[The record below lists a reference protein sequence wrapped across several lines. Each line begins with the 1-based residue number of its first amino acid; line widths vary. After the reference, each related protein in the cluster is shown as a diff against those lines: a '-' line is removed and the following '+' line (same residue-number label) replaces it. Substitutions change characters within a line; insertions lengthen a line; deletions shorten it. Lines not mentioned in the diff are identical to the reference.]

1 MVLITTLLVIGMLLL
16 ISEIFLPGMV
26 AGLAGFIC
34 LGLGVALSF
43 RDLGTTQGGIVLL
56 GVMALLV
63 VGFAIWLR
71 YFPESSFAKP
81 FVSEG
86 KIGDLGID
94 HSDLVGK
101 EGITFTQLRP
111 SGTVV
116 IDGRHLDVVT
126 EGEPVAK
133 DQSVKVVQVEGMRIV
148 VRKS

>member
-86 KIGDLGID
+86 KIGGLGID

>member
-1 MVLITTLLVIGMLLL
+1 MVLIATLLVIGVLLL

-26 AGLAGFIC
+26 AGMAGFIC

-43 RDLGTTQGGIVLL
+43 RDLGATQGGVVLL

-63 VGFAIWLR
+63 VGFGVWLR
-71 YFPESSFAKP
+71 YFPESSLAKP

-86 KIGDLGID
+86 KIGDLGVD

-101 EGITFTQLRP
+101 EGLTYTQLRP

-116 IDGRHLDVVT
+116 IDGRHVDVVT
-126 EGEPVAK
+126 EGGLIAK
-133 DQSVKVVQVEGMRIV
+133 DQLVKVVQVEGMRIV
-148 VRKS
+148 VRES